1 MPARKYVRSKPHN
14 KITPHTI
21 RVMRALR
28 AEGVAVAEIARTL
41 NVSRMTVYRLCEKY
55 GF

>member
-21 RVMRALR
+21 RVLRALK
-28 AEGVAVAEIARTL
+28 AEGVAVVEIAKTL
-41 NVSRMTVYRLCEKY
+41 NLSRMTVYRLCKQY
-55 GF
+55 GL